1 MFTRIAPRST
11 KDLYLLASMMR
22 ISVDPTTLLNKRR
35 MWENAGV
42 EQTDNRWLAEVSP
55 RELHV
60 GCWWSKSRK
69 TSPLAC
75 LFCNCIWICA
85 VCWRRRMSGGV
96 QSSKHFG
103 SSFLTTC
110 CCFSKTVGEEVC
122 NILGYWI
129 LFCMFFWGPSLHIW
143 KW

>member
-22 ISVDPTTLLNKRR
+22 VSVDPTTLLNKRR

-60 GCWWSKSRK
+60 GC
-69 TSPLAC
+69 
-75 LFCNCIWICA
+75 
-85 VCWRRRMSGGV
+85 
-96 QSSKHFG
+96 
-103 SSFLTTC
+103 
-110 CCFSKTVGEEVC
+110 
-122 NILGYWI
+122 
-129 LFCMFFWGPSLHIW
+129 
-143 KW
+143 